1 MKIVIISNA
10 LTPHQL
16 PLCDALAERID
27 EFKFIEAENI
37 DKTALPLGWRETR
50 KRDYVVP
57 YDYLMTHRAEV
68 EKLILSADAV
78 IMGGDRTEFVKNRL
92 DKGLLTFEYSER
104 IYRRFKDY
112 LKIPYHYFKFRKRYK
127 CYSNLHL
134 LCASAF
140 TYSDFRKIGCFANR
154 AYKWGY
160 FINVP
165 DLDIEPTRLQKLQK
179 HKIRILWVARL
190 LELKHPEAAINVA
203 KRLRMQSVDFEMA
216 IYGEGPLYDRILTSI
231 RSEVLNDYVTIN
243 KPVPNTELMQV
254 MKDYDIFLFTSDKK
268 EGWGVVANEAMA
280 NACALI
286 GSSAIGSVPYLVK
299 NNYNG
304 KVYRDGNM
312 AQLEACVL
320 DLINDP
326 EKRID
331 ISINAYKTMHDVWSP
346 QNAAANFIKLVN
358 DLNSKRECAIVQGP
372 GSKAE
377 QLQDDWF

>member
-37 DKTALPLGWRETR
+37 DKNALPLGWRETR

-231 RSEVLNDYVTIN
+231 RSEALNDYVTIN

-312 AQLEACVL
+312 AQLEACVF

>member
-231 RSEVLNDYVTIN
+231 RSEALNDYVTIN

-312 AQLEACVL
+312 AQLEACVF

>member
-16 PLCDALAERID
+16 PLCDALAERVD
-27 EFKFIEAENI
+27 EFKFIEAEDI
-37 DKTALPLGWRETR
+37 DKSALPLGWRELR
-50 KRDYVVP
+50 ERDYVVS
-57 YDYLMTHRAEV
+57 YDYLMSHRAEI
-68 EKLILSADAV
+68 EELLLEADAV
-78 IMGGDRTEFVKNRL
+78 IMGGDRTELVKNRL

-112 LKIPYHYFKFRKRYK
+112 LKLPYHYFKFRKRYK
-127 CYSNLHL
+127 CYLNLHL

-140 TYSDFRKIGCFANR
+140 TYSDFKKIGCFANR

-165 DLDIEPTRLQKLQK
+165 ALDVEATRLLKLPK

-203 KRLRMQSVDFEMA
+203 KKLRQQDVDFEMS
-216 IYGEGPLYDRILTSI
+216 IYGEGPLYDIILSCI
-231 RSEVLNDYVTIN
+231 RAERLEDYVTLN
-243 KPVPNTELMQV
+243 KPISNAELMHV
-254 MKDYDIFLFTSDKK
+254 MRQHDIFLFTSDKN
-268 EGWGVVANEAMA
+268 EGWGVVANESMA

-286 GSSAIGSVPYLVK
+286 GSSAIGSTPYLIE
-299 NNYNG
+299 NDWNG
-304 KVYRDGNM
+304 KIYRDGDM

-320 DLINDP
+320 DLINHP
-326 EKRID
+326 EKRVE

-346 QNAAANFIKLVN
+346 QSAADNLIKLVG
-358 DLNSKRECAIVQGP
+358 DLNSGRPCGIAKGP
-372 GSKAE
+372 CSKAE
-377 QLQDDWF
+377 LLEDNWY